1 MMRYLL
7 LAMLLVAFAFPAAAQ
22 DATQDVG
29 RLTGT
34 LAKVRATGTITLG
47 VRDSALPFSYRLPNG
62 KPVGYA
68 VELCRE
74 IVDDVVAELGGK
86 QVAITYKTVT
96 PEDRISRV
104 VSGDIDLECGS
115 TTRNAERARQVA
127 FSPVFFI
134 AGTKLL
140 VARDSPIQ
148 SFQDLAGKTVVVTA
162 GTTNE
167 AAMHRLVDR
176 LHLQITI
183 ITAPDHGQSFA
194 LLRAGKADA
203 FATDDVLLAGLAAT
217 PEGAGYHVVGD
228 YLSYEPY
235 GLMYRRNDPEF
246 GAIVARAFTRM
257 AASGRLSELYR
268 HWLIDRLPTGE
279 TLNIPMSAEL
289 TEIFRVEGQSD

>member
-1 MMRYLL
+1 MLLLLMLTSKGMAGVPRASLVVIAATLTSFNLPEAGLLLIIGIDQFLDMGRSATNVHRQLAGDRRCCEVGRRAAAGPRQCTGPGRAAGAMMRYLL

-62 KPVGYA
+62 TPVGYA

-86 QVAITYKTVT
+86 QIAITYKTVT

-148 SFQDLAGKTVVVTA
+148 SFRIWQAK
-162 GTTNE
+162 
-167 AAMHRLVDR
+167 
-176 LHLQITI
+176 
-183 ITAPDHGQSFA
+183 P
-194 LLRAGKADA
+194 
-203 FATDDVLLAGLAAT
+203 
-217 PEGAGYHVVGD
+217 
-228 YLSYEPY
+228 
-235 GLMYRRNDPEF
+235 
-246 GAIVARAFTRM
+246 
-257 AASGRLSELYR
+257 
-268 HWLIDRLPTGE
+268 WW
-279 TLNIPMSAEL
+279 
-289 TEIFRVEGQSD
+289 